1 MTSRLDRS
9 VGRQVVARLD
19 ILSTL
24 PCGEGFGDKQ
34 RGKLSGK
41 TTTPFDQIDDAKS
54 QAYELNLI
62 ECFGFSASSWY
73 STSRVP
79 EIPAHRKIEKLM
91 IISQLRALA
100 KGSYEIIKRSY

>member
-19 ILSTL
+19 ILSSL
-24 PCGEGFGDKQ
+24 PCGDRQ

-41 TTTPFDQIDDAKS
+41 ATTPFDQIDDAKS
-54 QAYELNLI
+54 QANELYLI

-73 STSRVP
+73 STT
-79 EIPAHRKIEKLM
+79 M
-91 IISQLRALA
+91 
-100 KGSYEIIKRSY
+100 